1 MNELYMEMEKDA
13 LIDIIDMLEKNGY
26 TGWYTDLHH
35 EVFNTEYYVEDN
47 ETAKE
52 ILGNNVYDAIGRIY
66 EYEKNNFG
74 EIYTDFSD
82 PKKIVNMLYYI
93 IGEELMWSMG
103 IFEEPFMDDWNI
115 EADAKTNERI
125 IARCREELEKY

>member
-1 MNELYMEMEKDA
+1 MNELYIEMEKDA
-13 LIDIIDMLEKNGY
+13 LNDIIDTLENGY
-26 TGWYTDLHH
+26 TGWYTDLHN
-35 EVFNTEYYVEDN
+35 EVFNTEYYVNDT
-47 ETAKE
+47 ETAKDM
-52 ILGNNVYDAIGRIY
+52 LGNNVYDAIGRIY
-66 EYEKNNFG
+66 KYEKDNFG

-103 IFEEPFMDDWNI
+103 ICEEPFMDDWNI
-115 EADAKTNERI
+115 EADAETNKKI

>member
-1 MNELYMEMEKDA
+1 MNELYTQMEIDA
-13 LIDIIDMLEKNGY
+13 LNDIIDTLQDGY

-35 EVFNTEYYVEDN
+35 EVFNTGYYVEDN

-52 ILGNNVYDAIGRIY
+52 ILDSNVYDAIGRIY
-66 EYEKNNFG
+66 EYEKDNFG

-93 IGEELMWSMG
+93 IGEELMWQMG
-103 IFEEPFMDDWNI
+103 IFDEPIMEDWNI
-115 EADAKTNERI
+115 EADENTNEKI

>member
-1 MNELYMEMEKDA
+1 MNELYIEMEKDA
-13 LIDIIDMLEKNGY
+13 LNDIIDMLEKNRY
-26 TGWYTDLHH
+26 AGWYTDLHH
-35 EVFNTEYYVEDN
+35 EVFNTVYYVEDN

-52 ILGNNVYDAIGRIY
+52 ILGDNVYDAIGRIY
-66 EYEKNNFG
+66 EYEKDNFG
-74 EIYTDFSD
+74 EIYTNFSQ
-82 PKKIVNMLYYI
+82 PMKICNMLYYI

-115 EADAKTNERI
+115 EADEKTNKKI